1 MRLALL
7 TVGDELLL
15 GDLPN
20 TNAAWLGRALAG
32 VGGRVVLG
40 LTVPDEVAAIVAAL
54 GAALAAADGVV
65 VTGGLGPTPDDLTW
79 AALTRL
85 AGAPLPVRGAAPP
98 GAAWIP
104 NPVGAV
110 HGVRLTVGGRPVW
123 AVPGVPAEM
132 AAMVTAAVLPEV
144 RAASGAVVS
153 TRTLRVALLGEAAVA
168 RRLAADR
175 GFRVPDGVRL
185 AFLPGPGETQ
195 VRLTASGVDPAAV
208 DRWLAPVLA
217 AARTALGPA
226 VYAEGERSLAEV
238 VHAALRG
245 QGASLASAESFT
257 GGMLGA
263 ALTDPPG
270 ASGTYRGGVTAY
282 ASEAKVRLLGV
293 PAALLARTGAVH
305 PDVAAAMAAAVRDR
319 LEATYGVATTG
330 VAGPGAQDGRPPGTV
345 FVAVAGPGGVTAA
358 GPRLAGSRAHIRA
371 VGTVWA
377 LDLLRRVLAGHP
389 PPGAD

>member
-15 GDLPN
+15 GDVPN

-54 GAALAAADGVV
+54 RTALAAADGVV

-79 AALTRL
+79 AALTGRG
-85 AGAPLPVRGAAPP
+85 GAPLDRGGAPP

-104 NPVGAV
+104 NPVGTAR
-110 HGVRLTVGGRPVW
+110 GVRLAVGGRPVW

-132 AAMVTAAVLPEV
+132 VAMVTAAVLPEV
-144 RAASGAVVS
+144 RAASGAVVD

-168 RRLAADR
+168 SRLATDP

-185 AFLPGPGETQ
+185 AFLPEPGETQ
-195 VRLTASGVDPAAV
+195 VRLTASGVDPATV
-208 DRWLAPVLA
+208 DRSLAPVLA

-226 VYAEGERSLAEV
+226 VYAEGDRSLAEV
-238 VHAALRG
+238 VHAALRAR
-245 QGASLASAESFT
+245 GASLASAESFT
-257 GGMLGA
+257 GGMVGA

-319 LEATYGVATTG
+319 FEATYGVATTG
-330 VAGPGAQDGRPPGTV
+330 VAGPEAQDGRPPGTV
-345 FVAVAGPGGVTAA
+345 FVAVAGPDGVTAA

-371 VGTVWA
+371 AGTVWA

-389 PPGAD
+389 PPGTD